1 MEKDISFN
9 YENIYVNM
17 DENEENHTKKL
28 LNDHV
33 ATDSFFAVIYL
44 IVYSVVVFYYVHKY
58 IWQH

>member
-33 ATDSFFAVIYL
+33 ATDSFFCSNIFNCL
-44 IVYSVVVFYYVHKY
+44 FGCCFLLCS
-58 IWQH
+58 